1 MKSRHHQNT
10 NTSALAYD
18 GIKEMISQYQLIPGQ
33 KVTYESL
40 SKKLNLSNT
49 PIINALHR
57 LEQEEFVTSVP
68 NRGFSIREI
77 SLEEVNEAFR
87 VREVLEM
94 LGVEEAIKNLT
105 PEDLRELEA
114 ARLGHQQV
122 DHLTR
127 KRLTMDATFHLKIAE
142 IGGNQFLARLLRHLF
157 EHIYLRHRTE
167 GIPHHRIADS
177 VKEHRD
183 IFRAIKEKNI
193 AKAKHCLKRHIRQSR
208 KSTLEGIQ
216 EARNSYRF

>member
-77 SLEEVNEAFR
+77 SIEEVKEAFR

-94 LGVEEAIKNLT
+94 LAIEEAIKNQT
-105 PEDLRELEA
+105 PDDLRELEK
-114 ARLGHQQV
+114 ARLAHRQI
-122 DHLTR
+122 DNLTR
-127 KRLTMDATFHLKIAE
+127 KRLAMDAAFHLRIAQ
-142 IGGNQFLARLLRHLF
+142 IGGNHFLARLLKHLF

-167 GIPHHRIADS
+167 GIGHHRIAES
-177 VKEHRD
+177 AKEHRN
-183 IFRAIKEKNI
+183 IFMALKEKNT
-193 AKAKHCLKRHIRQSR
+193 AKAKRHLKSHIRESR
-208 KSTLEGIQ
+208 KATLHGIQ
-216 EARNSYRF
+216 EAGISYRF